1 MLEGIVQ
8 KNDFGIVWATEQLP
22 NTIHTVFIH
31 CDLNLWKLFEILQRL
46 ISQVFVGACAFS
58 LSEAF
63 CLSAIASAQSGYSV
77 VVFQQ
82 VDKVFRMWRFSRTA
96 KVEVAHANHWLL
108 ESCGSQDVPIV

>member
-1 MLEGIVQ
+1 MLEGVIQ
-8 KNDFGIVWATEQLP
+8 KDDFWIVWTSEQLP
-22 NTIHTVFIH
+22 NTVHAVFIH
-31 CDLNLWKLFEILQRL
+31 RNLNLWKLPEILQRL

-58 LSEAF
+58 LLETF
-63 CLSAIASAQSGYSV
+63 CLSAIASAQSGHAV

-96 KVEVAHANHWLL
+96 KVEVAHANHRLL